1 MVKYVTSQE
10 LEKLLAGEKP
20 VVCDFWASWCG
31 PCRMLAPVFEE
42 VSDKFDDKAVF
53 VKLDEIRHH
62 LDPQRHS
69 FQKRQARG
77 QQPGICARKGS
88 RRFRGKEYLNSEPD
102 EEKTAFSPSREGAV
116 F

>member
-20 VVCDFWASWCG
+20 VECDFWASWCG

-53 VKLDEIRHH
+53 VKLDVDENE
-62 LDPQRHS
+62 DAAM
-69 FQKRQARG
+69 KY
-77 QQPGICARKGS
+77 GITSIPNVILFKN
-88 RRFRGKEYLNSEPD
+88 GKPAANSLGFLP
-102 EEKTAFSPSREGAV
+102 EKALADFVEKNI
-116 F
+116 

>member
-20 VVCDFWASWCG
+20 VVFDFWASWCG

-53 VKLDEIRHH
+53 VKLDVDENE
-62 LDPQRHS
+62 DAAM
-69 FQKRQARG
+69 KY
-77 QQPGICARKGS
+77 GITSIPNVILFKN
-88 RRFRGKEYLNSEPD
+88 GKPAANSLGFLP
-102 EEKTAFSPSREGAV
+102 EKALADFVEKNI
-116 F
+116 